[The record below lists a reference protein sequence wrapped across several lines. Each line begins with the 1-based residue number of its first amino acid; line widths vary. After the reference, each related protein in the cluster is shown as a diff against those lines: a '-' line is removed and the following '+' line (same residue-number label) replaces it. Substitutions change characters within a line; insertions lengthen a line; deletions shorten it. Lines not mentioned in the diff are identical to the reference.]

1 MLDYLTEKYREKSQ
15 TFRFVC
21 ANLETGI
28 AVEVNILG
36 NIFLNLKF
44 SRCHLQVLFNKLSP
58 CWPRKIRL
66 SVHMMTNCP
75 EILWISRCK
84 PF

>member
-1 MLDYLTEKYREKSQ
+1 MLDYLTEKSREKSQ

-36 NIFLNLKF
+36 SIFLNLKF
-44 SRCHLQVLFNKLSP
+44 QGAICRCCL
-58 CWPRKIRL
+58 
-66 SVHMMTNCP
+66 TNLVYADP
-75 EILWISRCK
+75 EK
-84 PF
+84 